1 MPRVAR
7 IVVPGLAHHITQR
20 GNNRQDVFFINDDRR
35 AYLRILTQQAQRYSL
50 AVLSYCLMKN
60 HVHLIVTPK
69 RSDSLALAIG
79 RTHWLYAKYIN
90 QLHRRSGHLWQNR
103 FFSFAMDA
111 DHLLRAARYVERNP
125 VRARLVRLP
134 WRYQWSSAAAHCGQP
149 DKSGVL
155 DLAAWRTFVRRRAW
169 RGILQQPEDD
179 GLVLRIR
186 RQTKTG
192 RPLASD
198 ALLAKLERRLGRRLR
213 AAPVGRP
220 PKPAVVRPKRKR
232 TKAST
237 P

>member
-35 AYLRILTQQAQRYSL
+35 AYLRILTQQAQRYGLS
-50 AVLSYCLMKN
+50 VLSYCLMKN
-60 HVHLIVTPK
+60 HVHLIVTPE

-79 RTHWLYAKYIN
+79 RTHWLYARYIN
-90 QLHRRSGHLWQNR
+90 RLHRRSGHLWQNR

-149 DKSGVL
+149 DRSGVL
-155 DLAAWRTFVRRRAW
+155 DLTAWRTFVRRRAW
-169 RGILQQPEDD
+169 LGILQQPEDD
-179 GLVLRIR
+179 SLVLRIR

-198 ALLAKLERRLGRRLR
+198 AFLAKLERRLGRRLR
-213 AAPVGRP
+213 AEPLGRP

-232 TKAST
+232 TKVST